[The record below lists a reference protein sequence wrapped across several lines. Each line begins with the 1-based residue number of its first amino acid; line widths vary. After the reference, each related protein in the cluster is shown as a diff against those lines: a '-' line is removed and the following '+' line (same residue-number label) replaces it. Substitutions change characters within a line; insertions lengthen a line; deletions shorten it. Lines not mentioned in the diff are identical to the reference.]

1 MGKNNIKQ
9 RNEEYERR
17 TKTRKAEKIA
27 RLYQELNNPSDEE
40 EDQSINIL

>member
-17 TKTRKAEKIA
+17 TKLRKSEKLA
-27 RLYQELNNPSDEE
+27 RLAQEYERCDDDFDLPLNP
-40 EDQSINIL
+40 